1 MSWTSSGIVQSSS
14 DQAFGCDRFK
24 LALELRARRADAD
37 LVGVALKTRRAGA
50 SVLAFTLLACLTA
63 AAPARPAAPPELPP
77 VEPVE
82 PVVPVEPELPP
93 GLLIEPEPGPAEPF
107 APQLGII
114 GELLEVPPGAAD
126 PQLLTGVSE
135 ENDSARPAPDAPGK
149 RRTVA
154 GLSEPA
160 THDLHRGNPQSLSAS
175 LPAAPTVAAGGGAR
189 REPRVARGPS
199 RDRRSAVVGGAG
211 LEARSV
217 AATTAVPPADDGLLG
232 AAGALVGYLPE
243 WVKALLAL
251 MSTVLAGLLLV
262 VLISRR
268 QLAQALRRAHF
279 DVLTGLPNRAAI
291 DEALHRRVAQAARNG
306 SPLGVAMLDIDDFK
320 AINDD
325 YGHTKGDEV
334 LTAVGAVARRT
345 VRSGDLVGRFGGEEL
360 VLILPDTDQ
369 TGARAAA
376 EKLRLALGEVTLPG
390 LERRITAS
398 VGVAAA
404 QGDRAALEGLIAAAD
419 AAMYRAKAMGRDR
432 SEVASDLDRA
442 LARL

>member
-1 MSWTSSGIVQSSS
+1 M
-14 DQAFGCDRFK
+14 
-24 LALELRARRADAD
+24 AR
-37 LVGVALKTRRAGA
+37 
-50 SVLAFTLLACLTA
+50 
-63 AAPARPAAPPELPP
+63 
-77 VEPVE
+77 
-82 PVVPVEPELPP
+82 
-93 GLLIEPEPGPAEPF
+93 
-107 APQLGII
+107 
-114 GELLEVPPGAAD
+114 
-126 PQLLTGVSE
+126 
-135 ENDSARPAPDAPGK
+135 
-149 RRTVA
+149 
-154 GLSEPA
+154 
-160 THDLHRGNPQSLSAS
+160 SAS
-175 LPAAPTVAAGGGAR
+175 AAL
-189 REPRVARGPS
+189 
-199 RDRRSAVVGGAG
+199 GGAG

-217 AATTAVPPADDGLLG
+217 AATTAVAPADDGLLG

-291 DEALHRRVAQAARNG
+291 DEALRRRVAQAARNG

-320 AINDD
+320 AINDE

-369 TGARAAA
+369 TGARTAA

-442 LARL
+442 LVRL